1 VFGSKRT
8 ATVTVPAIAK
18 MKSYSILNC
27 SKPVEGKLYISYG
40 EVENAIHPSV
50 LLKDGAVEFNL
61 DNNGGMRSSVNRLV
75 SFNEFTQ
82 YSDDHGLIS
91 VYTELVNPQF
101 LLENTIQRTYI
112 GRKQIRDFVGKRLVA
127 QIITPYKNSDPSEW
141 DMIVLDD
148 GFANIEGFP
157 EFESYD
163 LLTDWHKAKFKEN
176 LDLVFDGAATVDSKL
191 EIDVHNMIPAP
202 IFLET
207 TAGNLSHYRVED
219 SQKIILDTSGL
230 LPGEMVKI
238 KAGRRYY
245 PGLKELL
252 ITIQ

>member
-1 VFGSKRT
+1 
-8 ATVTVPAIAK
+8 VPATAK
-18 MKSYSILNC
+18 MKSYSVLNPC
-27 SKPVEGKLYISYG
+27 KPVEGKLYISYDE
-40 EVENAIHPSV
+40 EVVNAIHPSV
-50 LLKDGAVEFNL
+50 LLNDGAVEFNL
-61 DNNGGMRSSVNRLV
+61 DNSDIINVPVRRLV
-75 SFNEFTQ
+75 SFDEFAQ

-91 VYTELVNPQF
+91 VYTEMVNPQF
-101 LLENTIQRTYI
+101 LLENTIQRTFI
-112 GRKQIRDFVGKRLVA
+112 GRKPIRDFFGKRLVA

-148 GFANIEGFP
+148 GFAKIDGFP
-157 EFESYD
+157 EFERYD
-163 LLTDWHKAKFKEN
+163 LLTDWHKVKFKDN
-176 LDLVFDGAATVDSKL
+176 LELVFEGTATVDSKI

-219 SQKIILDTSGL
+219 TQKVVLDTSGL
-230 LPGEMVKI
+230 RHGEVVKI

-252 ITIQ
+252 ITLQ